1 MVPIRAVIVLPFGSQ
16 IQMEHYRRVFGEW
29 SVWVTPDDDSLWQ
42 VIADADPD
50 IIISLGNLGHGTGL
64 WSLPLWRR
72 RTWLNLPDTDIA
84 PEVVF
89 TASLS
94 LLMSL
99 LEIDA
104 FSDSPLVSVV
114 PLGTDAAQMAVA
126 VGLIT
131 AGQDYDNLEVL
142 IPNQYWN
149 VVRDSLS
156 GHIVSSML
164 RRIPDALD
172 EKVSTRLR
180 VAMGSSRGSIV
191 WPILSCT
198 ESISPDF
205 LCQVVE
211 KMVSSEGVNSVICGE
226 HLSPEKVLA
235 SIVGDVPW
243 EIAHLL
249 FQLSPVMGLR
259 RFLESFPMQSL
270 GVLLSLLA
278 VERSTLFLESAEGSS
293 FSEDLFTR
301 ELDPTHRKLLSGAVA
316 FGRVRLSLE

>member
-1 MVPIRAVIVLPFGSQ
+1 MEPIKAVIVLPFGSQ

-50 IIISLGNLGHGTGL
+50 IIISFGNLGHGSGL

-84 PEVVF
+84 PEIVF
-89 TASLS
+89 TSSLS

-99 LEIDA
+99 LEIEA
-104 FSDSPLVSVV
+104 FSDSPLVSLV
-114 PLGTDAAQMAVA
+114 PLGSDATQMAEAVA
-126 VGLIT
+126 LIT
-131 AGQDYDNLEVL
+131 AGQDYDNIEVL

-172 EKVSTRLR
+172 ENSSTRLR
-180 VAMGSSRGSIV
+180 VAMGSSRGSIM
-191 WPILSCT
+191 WPILSFS
-198 ESISPDF
+198 EISPDF
-205 LCQVVE
+205 LHKVVE
-211 KMVSSEGVNSVICGE
+211 KMISSEEVNSVICGVE
-226 HLSPEKVLA
+226 LGPEKVLA
-235 SIVGDVPW
+235 SIAGDVPW
-243 EIAHLL
+243 QIQHLL
-249 FQLSPVMGLR
+249 FQLSPVMGMR

-270 GVLLSLLA
+270 GALLSLLA
-278 VERSTLFLESAEGSS
+278 VERSTSFLESAKGSS
-293 FSEDLFTR
+293 INEDLFTR
-301 ELDPTHRKLLSGAVA
+301 ELDPTHNKLLRGAVA
-316 FGRVRLSLE
+316 YGRVRLSLV